1 MYAFF
6 FPSGRISVF
15 TFCVRWMYAF
25 FFPSGRISV
34 FTFCAVTSYIDAI
47 ASLMWRLLARV
58 SAMNTSVFSSSI
70 FFIADSVVS
79 GYLMILNLSSSGFFA
94 IALRGYIGLRA
105 CFSVFGRKKCTFL
118 RTFDCFFAM
127 DFFTIFVVA
136 FAFATFVA
144 FSAGFGAG
152 FAAALGSAFACAFF
166 GAMVLE

>member
-58 SAMNTSVFSSSI
+58 STMNTSVFSSSI

-79 GYLMILNLSSSGFFA
+79 GYFA
-94 IALRGYIGLRA
+94 IALRGYIGFRA

-127 DFFTIFVVA
+127 DFLTILVVA
-136 FAFATFVA
+136 FAFATLVA

-152 FAAALGSAFACAFF
+152 LAFGFASALAAAGAGCALGCAFF
-166 GAMVLE
+166 GAMATEGR

>member
-1 MYAFF
+1 MRMFIPATRKL
-6 FPSGRISVF
+6 SR
-15 TFCVRWMYAF
+15 T
-25 FFPSGRISV
+25 
-34 FTFCAVTSYIDAI
+34 VTRTPRRRQALS
-47 ASLMWRLLARV
+47 RH
-58 SAMNTSVFSSSI
+58 
-70 FFIADSVVS
+70 
-79 GYLMILNLSSSGFFA
+79 LSSSGFFA

-152 FAAALGSAFACAFF
+152 FAAAFFGSAFAAALGSAFACA
-166 GAMVLE
+166 

>member
-6 FPSGRISVF
+6 FPSGRMSVF
-15 TFCVRWMYAF
+15 TLA
-25 FFPSGRISV
+25 
-34 FTFCAVTSYIDAI
+34 AATSYISATALLI
-47 ASLMWRLLARV
+47 WLLLARV
-58 SAMNTSVFSSSI
+58 STMNTRVFSSSI

-94 IALRGYIGLRA
+94 IALRGYIGFRA

-118 RTFDCFFAM
+118 RTFVCFFAI

-152 FAAALGSAFACAFF
+152 FAAAFFGSAFAAALGSAFAAAFF
-166 GAMVLE
+166 GAMAGRSACETPRA